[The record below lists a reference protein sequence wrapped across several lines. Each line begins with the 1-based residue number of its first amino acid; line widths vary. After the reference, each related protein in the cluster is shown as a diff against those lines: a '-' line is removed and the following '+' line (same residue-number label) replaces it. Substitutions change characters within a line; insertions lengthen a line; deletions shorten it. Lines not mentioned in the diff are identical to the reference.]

1 MRSEDS
7 AKAEDLQGQEQ
18 LWQEKDLVYDVA
30 NVKARASTP
39 LEKLLAEEGGRPHW
53 GKYYD
58 EERYNWREIYP
69 QWDAFR
75 ALRSQLDPQ
84 GRLGNDYIT
93 PLFD

>member
-1 MRSEDS
+1 MVYYADDGSLS
-7 AKAEDLQGQEQ
+7 QEG
-18 LWQEKDLVYDVA
+18 LHFLTEV
-30 NVKARASTP
+30 
-39 LEKLLAEEGGRPHW
+39 EKLLAEEGGRPHW

-69 QWDAFR
+69 QWDTFR
-75 ALRSQLDPQ
+75 ALRSQLDPN